1 MRSFLAITPPPE
13 TLLEIESWRR
23 QNWPTLTR
31 AVKPANY
38 HLTLT
43 FLGNTD
49 ASQRDRLR
57 DLLNTLD
64 TDSFALTLDDTG
76 YFPDSQM
83 LWIGPCEVPEAA
95 GRLAT
100 RCRQL
105 AGRAGIRTDKRPW
118 QAHLTLARRV
128 FPPPP
133 PPLVPP
139 CFPIAFDRFGLY
151 ESILA
156 SGGARYRLLEDWPL
170 QSGQGLKKL

>member
-1 MRSFLAITPPPE
+1 MRSFLAITPPPD

-38 HLTLT
+38 HLTLA

-57 DLLNTLD
+57 VLLETLD

-76 YFPDSQM
+76 YFPDTQM

-95 GRLAT
+95 GRLAM
-100 RCRQL
+100 RCRRL

-128 FPPPP
+128 SPPPP
-133 PPLVPP
+133 PPLVLP

-156 SGGARYRLLEDWPL
+156 SGGARYRLLEYWPL
-170 QSGQGLKKL
+170 QLRQV